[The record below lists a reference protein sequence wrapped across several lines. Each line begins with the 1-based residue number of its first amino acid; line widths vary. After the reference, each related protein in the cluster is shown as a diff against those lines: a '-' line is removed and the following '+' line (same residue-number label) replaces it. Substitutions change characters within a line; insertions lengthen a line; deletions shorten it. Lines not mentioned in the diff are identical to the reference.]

1 VRRKQIRVL
10 VNRAVIA
17 KPDCADVPRKDA
29 AGGATSTP
37 LLPPRLRRTLERLLA
52 GESDKEIAQKL
63 GISRHTVHEY
73 VGDLYRRFGV
83 SGRGELMAMLLRAP
97 R

>member
-1 VRRKQIRVL
+1 MLCDGSRSEYSSTAPLSQSRTAQRSRV
-10 VNRAVIA
+10 
-17 KPDCADVPRKDA
+17 KTPA
-29 AGGATSTP
+29 ARSTP
-37 LLPPRLRRTLERLLA
+37 LLPPRLQRTLERLLA

-83 SGRGELMAMLLRAP
+83 SGRGELMAMLLRN
-97 R
+97 RS

>member
-1 VRRKQIRVL
+1 MRRKQIRVL
-10 VNRAVIA
+10 VTRTVIA
-17 KPDCADVPRKDA
+17 KPDCAKVQGKD

-73 VGDLYRRFGV
+73 AGDLYRRFGV
-83 SGRGELMAMLLRAP
+83 SGRGELMAMLLRA
-97 R
+97 RS

>member
-10 VNRAVIA
+10 VNHAVVA
-17 KPDCADVPRKDA
+17 KPDCAKVRRKDVA
-29 AGGATSTP
+29 GATSTP
-37 LLPPRLRRTLERLLA
+37 LLPPRLLRTLERLLA

-83 SGRGELMAMLLRAP
+83 SGRGELMAMLLRA
-97 R
+97 RS